1 MTMEERVDLS
11 DLEKDALIELVNMGV
26 GRSALNLREL
36 VGEQVLL
43 SVPSLTILTKS
54 QAATQL
60 HDKNSHLLIAVRQT
74 FDGDFSGRALLIFHE
89 TNSLELVRAVAG
101 LHLSV
106 EDIAELEHEALA
118 EIGNIILNGCMA
130 TVANLLQ
137 RTLVM
142 SMPEV
147 LQGRGH
153 DFFDL
158 KNATDDDVVIFVHI
172 HFSLKGKEI
181 SGYVAMVM
189 DLVSLTSMRAL
200 ISEYIARAAT

>member
-1 MTMEERVDLS
+1 MIPTNDVGLTE
-11 DLEKDALIELVNMGV
+11 LESDALVELVNMGV

-36 VGEQVLL
+36 VGEQVFL
-43 SVPSLTILTKS
+43 SVPSLSVLTRAE
-54 QAATQL
+54 AAAQL
-60 HDKNSHLLIAVRQT
+60 NERNSYLLVAVRQS

-101 LHLSV
+101 KTLSI
-106 EDIAELEHEALA
+106 EDIIELEQEALA

-130 TVANLLQ
+130 TVANLLE
-137 RTLVM
+137 RTLTM

-147 LQGRGH
+147 LRGTGS

-158 KNATDDDVVIFVHI
+158 NSSSEDDVVVFVQI

-181 SGYVAMVM
+181 NGYVAMVM
-189 DLVSLTSMRAL
+189 DLVSLSSLKSLVAD
-200 ISEYIARAAT
+200 YIKRAAM